1 MTELEKPRSV
11 VTPYGFFLNICR
23 EPWNKSLNLRARQ
36 PRNQLLNPQQ
46 HQLKAKRR
54 NLLIPAV
61 LYANGE
67 RCNVFR
73 QQNNNFQIVMKSG
86 GIRQSDALCC
96 TCQVVV
102 PYWVVQGWETQPNC
116 SFWQG
121 LFSFQSL
128 PFSSS

>member
-23 EPWNKSLNLRARQ
+23 EQWNKSLNLRARQ

-86 GIRQSDALCC
+86 GNLTVA
-96 TCQVVV
+96 
-102 PYWVVQGWETQPNC
+102 
-116 SFWQG
+116 F
-121 LFSFQSL
+121 
-128 PFSSS
+128 